1 MKRSLRGINPNRVR
15 SDLLEEWEVTE
26 YLDNVV
32 TAWPRGSLAPHY
44 DPRPRENALEHAIA
58 RVEALLQ

>member
-15 SDLLEEWEVTE
+15 SDLLEEWEVAE

-32 TAWPRGSLAPHY
+32 TAWPRGNLAPQH
-44 DPRPRENALEHAIA
+44 DPKPRENALDT
-58 RVEALLQ
+58 LDSMLQEILT

>member
-1 MKRSLRGINPNRVR
+1 MRRSLNGNNPNRVR

-32 TAWPRGSLAPHY
+32 TAWPRGGIAPTC
-44 DPRPRENALEHAIA
+44 DPKPRENALDYVSDWLEEI
-58 RVEALLQ
+58 LK